1 VKIDAERAA
10 LFRCLHGVVSS
21 RLLLKEVF
29 EMTEEE
35 AQKAERML
43 FEENLNRERLAVEWH
58 LNRMLERADK
68 EIEQK
73 QKPEEE
79 EVTDE
84 HQ

>member
-10 LFRCLHGVVSS
+10 IFRSLYGVVSS
-21 RLLLKEVF
+21 RLILREVF

-35 AQKAERML
+35 AQEAERML
-43 FEENLNRERLAVEWH
+43 YEENLNRERTAVEWH
-58 LNRMLERADK
+58 LNRMLETANK

-73 QKPEEE
+73 QKPTEEE
-79 EVTDE
+79 PNE

>member
-1 VKIDAERAA
+1 VKFDAERAA

-43 FEENLNRERLAVEWH
+43 YEESLNRERLAVEWH
-58 LNRMLERADK
+58 LNRLLESANK

-73 QKPEEE
+73 QKPEEKE
-79 EVTDE
+79 EPGE